1 MPQCHSKHFDPRRLH
16 PPSKLKKILNFK
28 IDFGPT
34 EKDKVIEWEKN
45 NREKQQMPLIECLK
59 KFRKKRQN
67 ERMTNLQG
75 SSRLPTEI
83 QGKNEINSFNRFLDT
98 QQGIEQRLKDKQEHP
113 DLFIGSDES
122 DSEEA
127 EPETNE
133 PEVTEN
139 VIEEDPKQKITKKE
153 RKELAK
159 IKGKK
164 DKIEELDLE
173 NF

>member
-1 MPQCHSKHFDPRRLH
+1 
-16 PPSKLKKILNFK
+16 
-28 IDFGPT
+28 
-34 EKDKVIEWEKN
+34 VIEWEKD
-45 NREKQQMPLIECLK
+45 NREKEQMPLIECLK

-83 QGKNEINSFNRFLDT
+83 RGKNEINSFNRFLDT
-98 QQGIEQRLKDKQEHP
+98 QQGIEQRLKDKEEHP
-113 DLFIGSDES
+113 DLFIGSDQS
-122 DSEEA
+122 DSEEEVEA
-127 EPETNE
+127 ETNE
-133 PEVTEN
+133 QEVTEK